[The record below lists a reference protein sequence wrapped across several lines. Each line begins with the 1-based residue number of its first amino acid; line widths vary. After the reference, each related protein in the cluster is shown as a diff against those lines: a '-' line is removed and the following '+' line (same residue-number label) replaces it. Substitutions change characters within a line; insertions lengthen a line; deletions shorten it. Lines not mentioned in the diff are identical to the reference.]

1 MSNNGAKQDNLEN
14 KPQIRQLVA
23 RATGNKSKQ
32 VLFANKIRQILSGN
46 RLKQVVAHA
55 TGNKLRR
62 VVAPATGNKLREYL
76 DSLKVSNKSSQSL
89 PKIVGDIRHYPP
101 ANKEWKNSI
110 YAYNKNSLRSLPA
123 LDKMATKTIKSYFS
137 LTNNKKLARSERMR
151 NLIRRRTVKRLF
163 VSKPEIKQ
171 TSDKVN
177 ITVYTFNREKQ
188 FFLRKIYF
196 YDRNMYINKN
206 IYLYKLWLKK
216 NLLAFQKT
224 FKDRKSLASK
234 KLLKNNKKIQTVRKN
249 KNKTYIHKTYIRNIL
264 LKKYL
269 ASPTVSRGRVVRG
282 NALQGRRL
290 NRKLLTMQGLRP
302 LIRNNLLKSMRK
314 RNLIRSLKKR
324 ENKKITSAVKLGLI
338 PLFDAKLDSK
348 NTYQVPN
355 GLPIQEI
362 SNKGYVKKTFKNY
375 LIKKISKKI
384 NFKLRSFNSVMKIQK
399 TMGGAGK
406 GKARK
411 RNRFKKIRLPYSNLK
426 FKNEIRFFSFKLV
439 SELKYIRKLFQFYF
453 IKYILY
459 LLHINITSASFDA
472 SNPQKKYT
480 SKTASLV
487 QNTKKGA
494 KSQNNN
500 KIKVK
505 IIQFKNRYS
514 YNKLKNIELLNLEL
528 LHLLKT
534 VLLSSAYPN
543 PLDRDNAKPNLKT
556 EASLDLL
563 GSEEKIPLTSLAF
576 KGNALDFL
584 YKKFENK
591 YFLIFLAKFFKKEFL
606 YINYYSKFLINQ
618 LKFGKF
624 LPGLKLLISKI
635 YSKKVELNI
644 VNLKYP
650 HLNTDIYTDSI
661 ATKLKRKIGL
671 LRVLKWSL
679 NLAKLPYKYLPYN
692 NSANLNKIPSLTI
705 HKSLDV
711 NALSTDPSFA
721 SNMHST
727 EMLSEGSLPALSSSV
742 SYGGGERGG
751 LGKVRPEDSL
761 QGILN
766 KLYPNSLVHGL
777 DQSLEKEKLAEN
789 PILLTSSKS
798 LSILNII
805 KYKWVSGVRLEAAG
819 RLTRRYTAAR
829 SVFKYRYK
837 GSLKNIDYSQK
848 TDISKKNISTVM
860 LRNSVKANSQ
870 YSFAKSKRRIGA
882 FGIKAWIAGY

>member
-1 MSNNGAKQDNLEN
+1 MSNNNDNLEN
-14 KPQIRQLVA
+14 KPQILTVVS
-23 RATGNKSKQ
+23 GNK
-32 VLFANKIRQILSGN
+32 LISGTK
-46 RLKQVVAHA
+46 LKQVVS
-55 TGNKLRR
+55 GNKLRR
-62 VVAPATGNKLREYL
+62 VASGNKLRQLL
-76 DSLKVSNKSSQSL
+76 DSLKVSNKSSQNL

-110 YAYNKNSLRSLPA
+110 YAYNKSSLRSLPA

-163 VSKPEIKQ
+163 VSRPEIKQ

-216 NLLAFQKT
+216 NLLAFNKT
-224 FKDRKSLASK
+224 FKDRKSLAT
-234 KLLKNNKKIQTVRKN
+234 NNKKMNTVRKN

-269 ASPTVSRGRVVRG
+269 ASPLASESVSKGRVVRG
-282 NALQGRRL
+282 NALQGVRL
-290 NRKLLTMQGLRP
+290 NKKLLTMQGLRP

-314 RNLIRSLKKR
+314 RDLIRSLKKR
-324 ENKKITSAVKLGLI
+324 ENKKITSAVKLGMM
-338 PLFDAKLDSK
+338 PLFDAKLDTK
-348 NTYQVPN
+348 NSSQ
-355 GLPIQEI
+355 LPIQNI

-384 NFKLRSFNSVMKIQK
+384 NFKLRSFNSVVKIQK
-399 TMGGAGK
+399 IMGGAGK

-453 IKYILY
+453 IKYVLY
-459 LLHINITSASFDA
+459 LLHINITSA
-472 SNPQKKYT
+472 N
-480 SKTASLV
+480 LV
-487 QNTKKGA
+487 KNTKEGE
-494 KSQNNN
+494 KSSDNN

-514 YNKLKNIELLNLEL
+514 YDKLKNIELLNLEL

-534 VLLSSAYPN
+534 VLLGSAS
-543 PLDRDNAKPNLKT
+543 LKSD
-556 EASLDLL
+556 ASLDLL
-563 GSEEKIPLTSLAF
+563 GTVAF
-576 KGNALDFL
+576 KGNALDSL

-692 NSANLNKIPSLTI
+692 NTANLNKIPSLTI

-711 NALSTDPSFA
+711 NALSTDPSFESNIA
-721 SNMHST
+721 SIART
-727 EMLSEGSLPALSSSV
+727 EVGQ
-742 SYGGGERGG
+742 
-751 LGKVRPEDSL
+751 EDRL
-761 QGILN
+761 HGILN

-777 DQSLEKEKLAEN
+777 GQSLEKEKLGVN

-798 LSILNII
+798 LSVLNII

-870 YSFAKSKRRIGA
+870 YSFTKSKRRIGA